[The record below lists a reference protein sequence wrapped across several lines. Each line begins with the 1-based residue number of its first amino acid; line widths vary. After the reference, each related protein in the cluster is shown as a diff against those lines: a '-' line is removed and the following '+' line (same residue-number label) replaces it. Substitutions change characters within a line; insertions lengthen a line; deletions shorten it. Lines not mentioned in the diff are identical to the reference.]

1 MSMHILPAF
10 YTTTVSKRKL
20 SHKSKAKSK
29 LVSDHDRW
37 LLSKGLHPDQIKL
50 KKDKK
55 ALDKMFRKGYN
66 DSMMVDRSTRHYDN
80 KELVAGDCSKR
91 DIMTNLH
98 KEPEHVQKEI
108 LDKAKRTA
116 PLYSKGPYQF
126 ITDGSNLKEIGKK
139 L

>member
-1 MSMHILPAF
+1 MSMHILPAY
-10 YTTTVSKRKL
+10 YTTTVSSRKTKKKVKKNL
-20 SHKSKAKSK
+20 SS
-29 LVSDHDRW
+29 HDLW
-37 LLSKGLHPDQIKL
+37 LLKKGVHPEQIKL
-50 KKDKK
+50 KKTVDKTWK
-55 ALDKMFRKGYN
+55 EKYN
-66 DSMMVDRSTRHYDN
+66 NDMMVDRSTRSYDN
-80 KELVAGDCSKR
+80 KQFTAGDCSKR

>member
-1 MSMHILPAF
+1 MSMHILPAY
-10 YTTTVSKRKL
+10 YTTTVSSRKTKKKVKKNL
-20 SHKSKAKSK
+20 SS
-29 LVSDHDRW
+29 HDLW
-37 LLSKGLHPDQIKL
+37 LLKKGLHPEQIKL
-50 KKDKK
+50 KKTVDKTWK
-55 ALDKMFRKGYN
+55 EKYN
-66 DSMMVDRSTRHYDN
+66 NDMMVDRSTRSYDN
-80 KELVAGDCSKR
+80 KQFTAGDCSKR

>member
-1 MSMHILPAF
+1 MSMHILPAY
-10 YTTTVSKRKL
+10 YTTTVSSRKTKKKVKKNIS
-20 SHKSKAKSK
+20 SHD
-29 LVSDHDRW
+29 LW
-37 LLSKGLHPDQIKL
+37 LLKKGLHPEQIKL
-50 KKDKK
+50 KKTVDKTWK
-55 ALDKMFRKGYN
+55 EKYN
-66 DSMMVDRSTRHYDN
+66 NDMMVDRSTRSYDN
-80 KELVAGDCSKR
+80 KQFTAGDCSKR

>member
-1 MSMHILPAF
+1 MSMHILPAY
-10 YTTTVSKRKL
+10 YTTTVSSRKTKKKVKKNL
-20 SHKSKAKSK
+20 SS
-29 LVSDHDRW
+29 HDLW
-37 LLSKGLHPDQIKL
+37 LLKKGLHPEQIKL
-50 KKDKK
+50 KKTVDKTWK
-55 ALDKMFRKGYN
+55 EKYN
-66 DSMMVDRSTRHYDN
+66 NDMMVDRSTRVYDN
-80 KELVAGDCSKR
+80 KQFTAGDCSKR